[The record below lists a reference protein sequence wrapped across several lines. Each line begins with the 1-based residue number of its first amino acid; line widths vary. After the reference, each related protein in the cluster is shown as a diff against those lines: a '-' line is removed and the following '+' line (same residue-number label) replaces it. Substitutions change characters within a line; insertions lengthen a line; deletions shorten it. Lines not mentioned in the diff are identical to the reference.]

1 MKTLKEF
8 VEKENERIENE
19 KQEERAESGYAP
31 FFKINEGESIL
42 EFMDVEPRNNDKYD
56 NRIIF
61 RVMSNSIEYDLSVN
75 TKSPLYN
82 DIIKY
87 LNNGATKLRILRVGT
102 SREDTRYS
110 VKPF

>member
-1 MKTLKEF
+1 MKNLKEF

-19 KQEERAESGYAP
+19 KQESLLNNGYAP
-31 FFKINEGESIL
+31 FFKIEEGESII
-42 EFMDVEPRNNDKYD
+42 EFLDVEPRNNDKYD

-61 RVMSNSIEYDLSVN
+61 RVLNNSIEYDLSVN
-75 TKSPLYN
+75 KKSPLYN
-82 DIIKY
+82 DIIKH
-87 LNNGATKLRILRVGT
+87 LKNGATKLRILRVGT